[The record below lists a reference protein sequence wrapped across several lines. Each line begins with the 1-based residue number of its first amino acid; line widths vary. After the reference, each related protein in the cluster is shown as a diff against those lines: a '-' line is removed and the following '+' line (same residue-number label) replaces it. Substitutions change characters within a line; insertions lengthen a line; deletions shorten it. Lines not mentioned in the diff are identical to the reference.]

1 MKTLSYYLAQIQVDP
16 NDVPLPKSDLS
27 STSLQSAW
35 RIALGLAGAIAV
47 LIIVLAAFKYVVSV
61 GDPQT
66 ANKAK
71 NAIIYAIIGLI
82 VALTA
87 FGIISFALNRI

>member
-1 MKTLSYYLAQIQVDP
+1 MKYLYYYLAQVQINPSEVH
-16 NDVPLPKSDLS
+16 VPKGDISGN
-27 STSLQSAW
+27 TLQTAW
-35 RIALGLAGAIAV
+35 RIALGLAGGIAV

-82 VALTA
+82 VALAA
-87 FGIISFALNRI
+87 FSIISFALNKI